1 MKQLKQYGM
10 LLLKN
15 EGVKLGLCVANFSVL
30 LAVVLSIGYLSF
42 QLNTLM
48 SATSNPTPDSTVVVA
63 PIQPSSTP
71 ELVEPSTVEPTT
83 QLPPAD
89 SAPPTTTTP
98 VPQAEPSANPVVDG
112 KININSAPANLLEE
126 LPGIGPQKAQAII
139 EFRQQTPFQQPSD
152 VMNVTGIGEKT
163 YEKLKDLIF
172 VQ

>member
-71 ELVEPSTVEPTT
+71 ELVEPTT
-83 QLPPAD
+83 QLLPAD

-98 VPQAEPSANPVVDG
+98 MPQAEPSANPVVDG

-139 EFRQQTPFQQPSD
+139 DFRQQTPFQQPTD